1 MKNTVKCNMCS
12 ETYFDP
18 TIEEWSTPPPLAK
31 ETISKELPT
40 LKWFVG
46 EGGYWGCPKC
56 KTDDYLMDLQ

>member
-18 TIEEWSTPPPLAK
+18 TIEEWSTSLDK
-31 ETISKELPT
+31 LLTVLSKELPT